1 MINWLHRYFA
11 CAVNCEYRR
20 SEVDE
25 PPPVWGVTWITVC
38 QPVEIV
44 LAKGDQLQLKAN
56 APSLDGKELIN
67 GELVTVAGVNRKGQ
81 IQLKDGRVLPE
92 NYREF
97 VRGYAI
103 TSYGSQG
110 KTVEHVLFSDSSV
123 KAATNNQQWLVTIS
137 RGTRAVKIFTQD
149 KAQLRENVGRLGDRE
164 LAIEFAKQDSAQAQR
179 VPPPVRKYIAGL
191 IQSRRSETPRH
202 HIEKID
208 LWKNPTT
215 RLVQQRTRAQR
226 I

>member
-1 MINWLHRYFA
+1 M
-11 CAVNCEYRR
+11 
-20 SEVDE
+20 
-25 PPPVWGVTWITVC
+25 
-38 QPVEIV
+38 
-44 LAKGDQLQLKAN
+44 
-56 APSLDGKELIN
+56 
-67 GELVTVAGVNRKGQ
+67 
-81 IQLKDGRVLPE
+81 
-92 NYREF
+92 
-97 VRGYAI
+97 
-103 TSYGSQG
+103 SQG

-191 IQSRRSETPRH
+191 IQSRRSETPRQ